1 MSKASGKTWKREQI
15 EQIKTRIREELA
27 PLPLPADRIPFLF
40 QQISQ
45 AEEQEP
51 DRLIYVMTLLN
62 THVREGG
69 LTDLQVKELFQLAEA
84 LLTLQNIKPKSSSL
98 AFLLGELHILKAQLH
113 MNEGEPLL
121 ACIEQQLVEHVSG
134 AELPGGKSF
143 QSLSLA
149 RMSLRLGEAELAVNY
164 VDRAL
169 QHGLDP
175 SFFAYAQLIKLRC
188 FRLSHRLD
196 EAEALSKELL
206 KQDLDARSLRE
217 IHWESFC
224 RNVFRT
230 GSIDGIMEMMNPRRD
245 FYQASYILESFFWIR
260 AIAGLQWMEHLPK
273 LKSLSQK
280 KNLNFKAN
288 SAYHRC
294 AIHLERAYDKDI
306 PLAHRLILVKK
317 TLQSVHDLAD
327 IDKVLLVHMA
337 LIRWLIRSQSRELAR
352 FVYSEYVILSHRLS
366 GTPDALG
373 IAADLSQKN
382 WSKAN
387 DR

>member
-15 EQIKTRIREELA
+15 EQIKARIRQELA
-27 PLPLPADRIPFLF
+27 PFPLPADRIPFLF

-69 LTDLQVKELFQLAEA
+69 LTDLQVKDLFQLAEA

-175 SFFAYAQLIKLRC
+175 SFFAYAQLIKLRS

-196 EAEALSKELL
+196 EAEALTKDLL
-206 KQDLDARSLRE
+206 KQDLDARSQRE
-217 IHWESFC
+217 IHWESLC
-224 RNVFRT
+224 RIVFRT
-230 GSIDGIMEMMNPRRD
+230 GSIDGLMEVMNPRRD

-260 AIAGLQWMEHLPK
+260 AISGLQWMEHLPK

-280 KNLNFKAN
+280 KNLNFKSI

-327 IDKVLLVHMA
+327 IDKVLLVHLA
-337 LIRWLIRSQSRELAR
+337 LMRWLIRSQSRELAR

-382 WSKAN
+382 WSKSN
-387 DR
+387 ER

>member
-1 MSKASGKTWKREQI
+1 MSKASGKTWKRDQI
-15 EQIKTRIREELA
+15 EQIKARIRQELA
-27 PLPLPADRIPFLF
+27 PFQSSLDRIPYLLN
-40 QQISQ
+40 QISHS
-45 AEEQEP
+45 EEQEP

-113 MNEGEPLL
+113 MNDGEPLL

-134 AELPGGKSF
+134 AEPPGGKSF

-149 RMSLRLGEAELAVNY
+149 RMSLRLGEAELAVTY
-164 VDRAL
+164 IDRAL
-169 QHGLDP
+169 AHGLDR
-175 SFFAYAQLIKLRC
+175 SFFAYAQLIKLRSL
-188 FRLSHRLD
+188 RLSHRVD
-196 EAEALSKELL
+196 EADSLGAELL
-206 KQDLDARSLRE
+206 KQDLDPRTQRE
-217 IHWESFC
+217 IHWESLC
-224 RNVFRT
+224 RQVFRS
-230 GSIDGIMEMMNPRRD
+230 GSIDGLMEMMNPRRD

-288 SAYHRC
+288 SAYQRC

-317 TLQSVHDLAD
+317 TLQAVHTLPD
-327 IDKVLLVHMA
+327 IDKVLLVHLA
-337 LIRWLIRSQSRELAR
+337 LLRWLIRSQSRELAR
-352 FVYSEYVILSHRLS
+352 FVYSEYAILSLRLS

-373 IAADLSQKN
+373 IAADLSQKT
-382 WSKAN
+382 WQK
-387 DR
+387 